1 MIVFKL
7 YWKIFLKNIMVV
19 IIYFAIFIFITL
31 ITMQSSSGDQLSF
44 KPVKTEIAF
53 VDEDNTAL
61 TKGLKEYLE
70 KFAIFK
76 EIEQAKID
84 DALFYQDISMYI
96 EIPQGFTESLTKE
109 DVLTIKTRSILTAAG
124 THLIKRVLTNYSHL
138 ASVYL
143 KNDLNKDNLVAAL
156 QERLDQEAKLD
167 LLDLKRE
174 DYSQPQYFYNYMA
187 YVIIALVISVISSI
201 MLAFKPLEIKRRN
214 LLSSIS
220 NRKFNLILFFSNF
233 LLGIAFLIFLII
245 LSIILYPSQMLTT
258 NGLFLMLNA
267 FVFCL
272 PIIALAY
279 LIVTLFDSRNV
290 INAFGTVF
298 SLGFSF
304 ITGVFIPQFLL
315 DEKILAIARI
325 IPSYYYVQNNDR
337 IINLTNFNFQNLKG
351 IFNNFFIQL
360 AFAFIFIMITIY
372 LAKKRQTQES

>member
-1 MIVFKL
+1 
-7 YWKIFLKNIMVV
+7 
-19 IIYFAIFIFITL
+19 
-31 ITMQSSSGDQLSF
+31 
-44 KPVKTEIAF
+44 
-53 VDEDNTAL
+53 
-61 TKGLKEYLE
+61 
-70 KFAIFK
+70 
-76 EIEQAKID
+76 
-84 DALFYQDISMYI
+84 
-96 EIPQGFTESLTKE
+96 
-109 DVLTIKTRSILTAAG
+109 
-124 THLIKRVLTNYSHL
+124 
-138 ASVYL
+138 
-143 KNDLNKDNLVAAL
+143 
-156 QERLDQEAKLD
+156 
-167 LLDLKRE
+167 
-174 DYSQPQYFYNYMA
+174 MA